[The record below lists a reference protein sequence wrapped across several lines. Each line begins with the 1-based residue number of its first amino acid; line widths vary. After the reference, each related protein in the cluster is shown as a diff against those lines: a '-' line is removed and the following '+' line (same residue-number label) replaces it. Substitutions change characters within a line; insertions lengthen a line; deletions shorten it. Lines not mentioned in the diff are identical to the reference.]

1 MGVLVGVEAVSTD
14 ISSGILYR
22 SGTMKEPKSQG
33 RLETLLNKMLFVS
46 NRLPVSVQRRK
57 GRLHFQNSVGGL
69 ATGLSS
75 FYETYDSLW
84 IGWPGVTSAG
94 GKTEENQ
101 IRERLAA
108 VSCHPVFLSQD
119 EVRNH
124 YQGFCNRTI
133 WPLFHY
139 FTQYAVYDDAF
150 WEAYQRVNEHFCDAV
165 VGIAQSTDTIWIH
178 DYHLMLL
185 PSLVREKL
193 PDAEIGFF
201 LHTPFPSSE
210 IFRLLP
216 WRKEIL
222 EGLLGADL
230 IGFHTYG
237 YVRHFINSARYL
249 LGHEHTMG
257 QLNVGNRVVKVDA
270 FPMGIDYDRFFK
282 GSCDR
287 AVQEEADE
295 IREKAGKRRLIFSI
309 DRLDYT
315 KGILQRLQAFDRLLT
330 SNPEFKENVH
340 LMLAVVPSRTKV
352 EHYLALKRQIDEH
365 IGEINGK
372 HGSIGWVPIWYSY
385 RSLPFRTLLVW
396 YCAADVALITP
407 LRDGMNLV
415 AKEFVASKC
424 DGKGVLI
431 LSEVAGAAE
440 ELSEA
445 ILVNPNDQ
453 EDIVAALKEALSMP
467 EQEQIARNRLMQDRL
482 GRHNVVKWAEEFI
495 NELTAVKSVQS
506 ELAAHRVN
514 AKVRRDLIRAFR
526 RSKARLFLLDYDGT
540 LVPLVKSP
548 EEAKPDAELLSLLC
562 GLLRTENTELV
573 IISGRDKET
582 LGDWF
587 GDLNIGLIAEH
598 GAWFRAPKAE
608 WETLQPLSSQ
618 WKPELKPILRHYVDR
633 TPGSFVEEKDFSLVW
648 HYRRVDPALAER
660 RLSELK
666 DTLLQLAAAYNLAV
680 LEGNKVIEIKNSG
693 VDKGQA
699 ALRWL
704 SKGEWDFILAVGDDR
719 TDEDLFGALPRHAYS
734 ICVGIRT
741 SQARFNVGSPRD
753 VCTLLQELRAG

>member
-1 MGVLVGVEAVSTD
+1 MNR
-14 ISSGILYR
+14 I
-22 SGTMKEPKSQG
+22 
-33 RLETLLNKMLFVS
+33 LFVS
-46 NRLPVSVQRRK
+46 NRLPISVQRRK
-57 GRLHFQNSVGGL
+57 GHLHFQNSIGGL

-84 IGWPGVTSAG
+84 IGWPGVTSRG
-94 GKTEENQ
+94 DKTEEKK
-101 IRERLAA
+101 IREQLAA
-108 VSCHPVFLSQD
+108 ANCRPVFLSAD
-119 EVRNH
+119 EIRNH
-124 YQGFCNRTI
+124 YHGFSNKTI

-139 FTQYAVYDDAF
+139 FTQYVVYDDGF
-150 WEAYQRVNEHFCDAV
+150 WKAYQRVNRHFYEAV
-165 VGIAQSTDTIWIH
+165 IKIAEPTDTIWIH

-185 PSLVREKL
+185 PQLIRQKL
-193 PDAEIGFF
+193 PDAKIGFF
-201 LHTPFPSSE
+201 LHIPFPSSE
-210 IFRLLP
+210 IFRLIP

-257 QLNVGNRVVKVDA
+257 QLVVGDRVVKVDA
-270 FPMGIDYDRFFK
+270 FPMGIDYDRFSE
-282 GSCDR
+282 GACDR
-287 AVQEEADE
+287 AVTEEASR
-295 IREKAGKRRLIFSI
+295 IREKVGNRTLIFSI

-315 KGILQRLQAFDRLLT
+315 KGILQRLQAFDRFLA
-330 SNPEFKENVH
+330 SNPEFKERVH
-340 LMLAVVPSRTKV
+340 LMLAVTPSRTKV

-372 HGSIGWVPIWYSY
+372 HGTIGWVPIWYSY
-385 RSLPFRTLLVW
+385 RTLPFRSLLAW

-424 DGKGVLI
+424 DAKGVLV

-445 ILVNPNDQ
+445 IVVNPNDQ

-467 EQEQIARNRLMQDRL
+467 EPEQIARNRTMQDRL
-482 GRHNVVKWAEEFI
+482 KQHNVVKWAEEFI
-495 NELTAVKSVQS
+495 AELDVSKSVQS

-514 AKVRRDLIRAFR
+514 AKVRSDLIRAFR
-526 RSKARLFLLDYDGT
+526 RGKNRLLLLDYDGT
-540 LVPLVKSP
+540 LVPLVRRP
-548 EEAKPDAELLSLLC
+548 EKAKPDA
-562 GLLRTENTELV
+562 GLLRLLGNLFGLKNAEVV
-573 IISGRDKET
+573 IISGRDKKT
-582 LGDWF
+582 LQEWF
-587 GDLNIGLIAEH
+587 ADLNVGLIAEH
-598 GAWFRAPKAE
+598 GAWIKAPEAE
-608 WETLQPLSSQ
+608 WATIQPLSGQ
-618 WKPELKPILRHYVDR
+618 WKTELQPILRHYVDR

-666 DTLLQLAAAYNLAV
+666 DTLFQLAAAYNLGV
-680 LEGNKVIEIKNSG
+680 LEGSKIIEIKDSG

-699 ALRWL
+699 ALKWL
-704 SKGEWDFILAVGDDR
+704 ARSKWDFILAIGDDR
-719 TDEDLFGALPRHAYS
+719 TDEDLFGILPRGAYS
-734 ICVGIRT
+734 IRVGVRP
-741 SQARFNVGSPRD
+741 SQARFNVGTPKD
-753 VCTLLQELRAG
+753 VRTLLQELSTG

>member
-1 MGVLVGVEAVSTD
+1 MSR
-14 ISSGILYR
+14 I
-22 SGTMKEPKSQG
+22 
-33 RLETLLNKMLFVS
+33 LFVS
-46 NRLPVSVQRRK
+46 NRLPISVRRRR
-57 GRLHFQNSVGGL
+57 GHLHFEDSIGGL

-84 IGWPGVTSAG
+84 VGWPGVTSRG
-94 GKTEENQ
+94 GKTEEKK
-101 IRERLAA
+101 IREQLAA
-108 VSCHPVFLSQD
+108 VNCRPVFLSAD
-119 EVRNH
+119 EIRSYYH
-124 YQGFCNRTI
+124 GFCNKTI

-139 FTQYAVYDDAF
+139 FTQYVVYDDAF
-150 WEAYQRVNEHFCDAV
+150 WAAYQRVNRRFYHAV
-165 VGIAQSTDTIWIH
+165 IKIAEPTDTIWIH
-178 DYHLMLL
+178 DYHLMQL
-185 PSLVREKL
+185 PRLIREKL
-193 PDAEIGFF
+193 PEAKIGFF
-201 LHTPFPSSE
+201 SHIPFPSSE
-210 IFRLLP
+210 IFRLIP

-257 QLNVGNRVVKVDA
+257 QLNVGDRVVKVDA
-270 FPMGIDYDRFFK
+270 FPMGIDYERFSK
-282 GSCDR
+282 GACDCDV
-287 AVQEEADE
+287 AEEVSK
-295 IREKAGKRRLIFSI
+295 IREKTGECKLIFSI

-315 KGILQRLQAFDRLLT
+315 KGILQRLQAFDRFLT
-330 SNPEFKENVH
+330 SNPEFRERVH
-340 LMLAVVPSRTKV
+340 LMLAVTPSRTKV

-372 HGSIGWVPIWYSY
+372 HGTIGWVPVWYSY
-385 RSLPFRTLLVW
+385 RTLSFRSLLAW

-424 DGKGVLI
+424 DGKGVLV

-445 ILVNPNDQ
+445 IVVNPNDQ

-467 EQEQIARNRLMQDRL
+467 EQEQIAHNRTMQDRL
-482 GRHNVVKWAEEFI
+482 KQHNVVKWAEEFI
-495 NELTAVKSVQS
+495 TELDAIKSVQS

-514 AKVRRDLIRAFR
+514 VKVKNELIRAFH
-526 RSKARLFLLDYDGT
+526 KGKKRLLLLDYDGT
-540 LVPLVKSP
+540 LVPLVKKP
-548 EEAKPDAELLSLLC
+548 EEAKPDAGLLTLLGNLLSPEK
-562 GLLRTENTELV
+562 TEVV

-582 LGDWF
+582 LGNWF
-587 GDLNIGLIAEH
+587 ADLNAGLIAEH
-598 GAWFRAPKAE
+598 GAWIKAPKAE
-608 WETLQPLSSQ
+608 WQTIQPLTSQ
-618 WKPELKPILRHYVDR
+618 WKAELQPILRHYVDR

-666 DTLLQLAAAYNLAV
+666 DTFLQLAAAYNLGV
-680 LEGNKVIEIKNSG
+680 LEGKKIIEIKNSG

-699 ALRWL
+699 ALKWL
-704 SKGEWDFILAVGDDR
+704 ARSKWDFILAIGDDR
-719 TDEDLFGALPRHAYS
+719 TDEDLFGILPRDAYS
-734 ICVGIRT
+734 IRVGIRP
-741 SQARFNVGSPRD
+741 SQAKFNVSSPGD
-753 VCTLLQELRAG
+753 VRTLLQELSAR